1 MDIRTATRADEARLL
16 DTITLAFAADPIVR
30 YWWSTASEHL
40 EWWPRFVLAMG
51 ERGLDAGACDL
62 AADFEGVAL
71 WMPPGVEPDPARI
84 AALNL
89 PGTEESAEVSAAFRA
104 ELDRYHPTAPH
115 WYLWTLG
122 VDPRRQGRGVG
133 SALLKHRL
141 AQIDAEGATAY
152 LEASDPKNVPFYE
165 RHGFEALGVIE
176 VEDIPPLTPMLRPAR
191 R

>member
-30 YWWSTASEHL
+30 YWWTTASEHL

-62 AADFEGVAL
+62 AADFEGAAL
-71 WMPPGVEPDPARI
+71 WMPPGVEPEPARI

-104 ELDRYHPTAPH
+104 EMDRYHPTSPH

-122 VDPRRQGRGVG
+122 VDPRCQGRGIG

-141 AQIDAEGATAY
+141 TQIDADGATAY

-176 VEDIPPLTPMLRPAR
+176 VADIPPLTPMLRPAR